1 MSRPVRRPA
10 FAKAAKAIASLLL
23 LVLIAAS
30 CSSDGFPESYADQPQ
45 TLDDG
50 SVVSLVELNWLEGC
64 TVALTDSD
72 LAEDA
77 NNVCR
82 CSYAEISGPS
92 GIAFADFVETNG
104 ELKGDPSSL
113 ATAET
118 LTPVEER
125 MLDIVRD
132 CIAGS

>member
-10 FAKAAKAIASLLL
+10 FAKAVKAVAALLL
-23 LVLIAAS
+23 IVLFAAS

-50 SVVSLVELNWLEGC
+50 TEVSLVELNWLEGC
-64 TVALTDSD
+64 TVGLADSD

-82 CSYAEISGPS
+82 CSYAEISGPN
-92 GIAFADFVETNG
+92 GIPFADFVDLNG
-104 ELKGDPSSL
+104 DLKSDPGSL
-113 ATAET
+113 AG
-118 LTPVEER
+118 LDPLGPVEER
-125 MLDIVRD
+125 MLDIVKG